1 MSDKVYGS
9 NKPRLLTPKTTYTF
23 DYPEALEFADRQ
35 NSVFCTHSEIE
46 VEKDLQDIMVN
57 MTEAERHG
65 VLTVL
70 KLFTKYELLVGDEYW
85 GGVIKKKFPRPDIAI
100 MADAFSYFET
110 NVHARFYNKINEV
123 LHLNTDEFYNS
134 YVEDETL
141 KARVEFI
148 SAALNDPDP
157 LYSLAVFA
165 MIEGAILYSS
175 FSFLKHF
182 QSQGKNKLVQI
193 VAGVD
198 FSVRDENIHHEA
210 GCWLFKTLLKESRLT
225 PEQQEALYARI
236 YEASQILREHEH
248 RINGMIFEKGTMDG
262 ITKIQSNNFVDSR
275 IDLCLQNLGLTAIMK
290 PASNPIGEWFYMGIA
305 VAKMNDFFSK
315 VGNQYNRNWKEQNF
329 IWELPA

>member
-1 MSDKVYGS
+1 MSELVYVAV
-9 NKPRLLTPKTTYTF
+9 KPRLLTPKTTYTF
-23 DYPEALEFADRQ
+23 DYPEALEFADLQ
-35 NSVFCTHSEIE
+35 NSVFWTHSEIE

-70 KLFTKYELLVGDEYW
+70 KLFTKYELLVGNEYW

-123 LHLNTDEFYNS
+123 LHLNTDEFYSS
-134 YVEDETL
+134 YIENETL
-141 KARVEFI
+141 NARVNFI
-148 SAALNDPDP
+148 TLALADPDE
-157 LYSLAVFA
+157 LFSLAVFA
-165 MIEGAILYSS
+165 LLEGAILYSS

-182 QSQGKNKLVQI
+182 QTGGKNKLVQI

-210 GCWLFKTLLKESRLT
+210 GCWLFKTLLKESQVT
-225 PEQQEALYARI
+225 PEYQAVLYTRI
-236 YEASQILREHEH
+236 YEAASILREHEH
-248 RINGMIFEKGTMDG
+248 CINGMIFEKGTMDG

-275 IDLCLQNLGLTAIMK
+275 LDLCLHNLGLSAIFK
-290 PASNPIGEWFYMGIA
+290 PASNPIAEWFYMGIA

-329 IWELPA
+329 VWETPK